1 MREGDQRFFSMSF
14 FYVDVC
20 RCVAEVVKRVYIR
33 LMGYDWR
40 PEKGVGFGLTLDRRI
55 RPFLTHQIKPS
66 RKYSARY
73 RFYVPKCC
81 ILALEFHLDFLGL
94 TWNGAQKPS
103 NTVFSPLPPPGVGP
117 GWRGLVGRL
126 FSSFYGWSDLNG
138 QFPRFDVDRHCGVCL
153 LCETTVLLRPVHT
166 QAMTWVVS
174 SGSRFN
180 FWRNSWIISQ

>member
-1 MREGDQRFFSMSF
+1 MREGDQRFFSISF
-14 FYVDVC
+14 FSVDVC
-20 RCVAEVVKRVYIR
+20 RCIAEVVKRVYIR

-55 RPFLTHQIKPS
+55 PPFLTHQIKPS

-94 TWNGAQKPS
+94 TWNGAKKPS

-126 FSSFYGWSDLNG
+126 FSSFYGWSD
-138 QFPRFDVDRHCGVCL
+138 R
-153 LCETTVLLRPVHT
+153 TVNSLDLT
-166 QAMTWVVS
+166 LIAIAAFVS
-174 SGSRFN
+174 CVKLGFCWDPCIHKPWHEWFRRVQGLTFGE
-180 FWRNSWIISQ
+180 IHG